1 MSKNYVM
8 AEDLGTD
15 FTLEVGL
22 QKVMITIDGA
32 TIKRDAGTNALYV
45 DSSALAIGP
54 STDAGNLLVNGTDGR
69 LFMDAEVIQDA
80 VGVAVAN
87 GLGITYDDALN
98 AFKVAMGNMV
108 ANDTD
113 SVDMTLDMTT
123 DPTTP
128 ALTAVVKLDS
138 TLVGNLL
145 KLTAGQGLGVAPAD
159 VLAVVEPAITFASA
173 IDASVP
179 ATPVLKDTLTVNGVA
194 KVGATNLDAVN
205 NAFGVFQGV
214 YTVKA

>member
-1 MSKNYVM
+1 MAKNYVFDT
-8 AEDLGTD
+8 DLGAD
-15 FTLEVGL
+15 FTFDVGA
-22 QKVMITIDGA
+22 QKIKVTIDGA
-32 TIKRDAGTNALYV
+32 TIKRDAVTNALYV

-80 VGVAVAN
+80 IGVAVAN

-123 DPTTP
+123 DPATP
-128 ALTAVVKLDS
+128 ALTAVVKLDA

-159 VLAVVEPAITFASA
+159 VLAVVEPAITVSNGVV
-173 IDASVP
+173 DAV
-179 ATPVLKDTLTVNGVA
+179 AGTLTETITVNGVA
-194 KVGATNLDAVN
+194 KTSVTQLDGVN
-205 NAFGVFQGV
+205 NAFGVATGLF
-214 YTVKA
+214 TVKA

>member
-15 FTLEVGL
+15 FTLDVGL

-32 TIKRDAGTNALYV
+32 TIKRDAVTNALYV

-194 KVGATNLDAVN
+194 KVGATNLDAMN

>member
-15 FTLEVGL
+15 FTLDVGL
-22 QKVMITIDGA
+22 QKVMVTIDGA
-32 TIKRDAGTNALYV
+32 TIKRAAGTNALYV
-45 DSSALAIGP
+45 DSAVLASGP

-98 AFKVAMGNMV
+98 AFKVAMGNMI

-123 DPTTP
+123 TPTTP
-128 ALTAVVKLDS
+128 TLTAVVKLDS

-179 ATPVLKDTLTVNGVA
+179 AAPVLKDTLTVKGVA
-194 KVGATNLDAVN
+194 KVGSTNLDAVN
-205 NAFGVFQGV
+205 NVFGVFQGV

>member
-8 AEDLGTD
+8 DTDLGTD
-15 FTLEVGL
+15 FTLDVGL

-32 TIKRDAGTNALYV
+32 TIKRDAVTKALYV

-69 LFMDAEVIQDA
+69 LFMNAEVIQDA

-98 AFKVAMGNMV
+98 AFKVAKGNMV

-128 ALTAVVKLDS
+128 ALTAVVKLN
-138 TLVGNLL
+138 TNLVGNLL

-179 ATPVLKDTLTVNGVA
+179 ASPVLKDTLTVNGVA
-194 KVGATNLDAVN
+194 KVGSTNLDPVN
-205 NAFGVFQGV
+205 NAFGVFQCV

>member
-1 MSKNYVM
+1 MSNNFAM
-8 AEDLGTD
+8 AEDFSLD
-15 FTLEVGL
+15 FILDAGV
-22 QKVMITIDGA
+22 QKIKINIDGA
-32 TIKRDAGTNALYV
+32 TLKRDAVTNALYV
-45 DSSALAIGP
+45 DSSALASGP

-98 AFKVAMGNMV
+98 AFKVAMGNIV

-128 ALTAVVKLDS
+128 ALTAVVKLNS

-145 KLTAGQGLGVAPAD
+145 KLTAGKGLGVAPAD

-179 ATPVLKDTLTVNGVA
+179 AAPVLKDTLTVKGVA
-194 KVGATNLDAVN
+194 KVGSTNLDAVN
-205 NAFGVFQGV
+205 NVFGVFQGV

>member
-1 MSKNYVM
+1 MSQNYVM
-8 AEDLGTD
+8 AEDLSTD
-15 FTLEVGL
+15 FTLDVGA
-22 QKVMITIDGA
+22 QKIKVTIDGA
-32 TIKRDAGTNALYV
+32 TIKRDAVTNALYV
-45 DSSALAIGP
+45 DSAALAIGP
-54 STDAGNLLVNGTDGR
+54 SIDAGNMLVNGSDGR

-87 GLGITYDDALN
+87 GLGIEYDDAMN
-98 AFKVAMGNMV
+98 AFKVAIGNMV

-113 SVDMTLDMTT
+113 SVDMTLDMSTV
-123 DPTTP
+123 PTTP
-128 ALTAVVKLDS
+128 ALTAVVKLDT

-145 KLTAGQGLGVAPAD
+145 KLTAGQGLGVAPTD
-159 VLAVVEPAITFASA
+159 VLAVVEPATTFDSA

-179 ATPVLKDTLTVNGVA
+179 AAPVLKDTLTVNGVA
-194 KVGATNLDAVN
+194 KVGSTNLDAVN

>member
-8 AEDLGTD
+8 AEDLSTD
-15 FTLEVGL
+15 FTLDVGA
-22 QKVMITIDGA
+22 QKIKVTIDGA
-32 TIKRDAGTNALYV
+32 TIKRDAVTNALYV
-45 DSSALAIGP
+45 DSSALASGP
-54 STDAGNLLVNGTDGR
+54 STDAGNLLVNGSDGR

-98 AFKVAMGNMV
+98 AFKLAMGNMV

-128 ALTAVVKLDS
+128 ALAAVVKLDT

-145 KLTAGQGLGVAPAD
+145 KLTAGKGLGVAPAD

-173 IDASVP
+173 LN
-179 ATPVLKDTLTVNGVA
+179 VLDPLAPKLEDTLTVNGVD
-194 KVGATNLDAVN
+194 KVGSTNLDAVN

>member
-1 MSKNYVM
+1 MSNDFAR
-8 AEDLGTD
+8 AEDFSSD
-15 FTLEVGL
+15 FILDAGV
-22 QKVMITIDGA
+22 QKIKINIDGA
-32 TIKRDAGTNALYV
+32 TLKRDAVTNALYV
-45 DSSALAIGP
+45 DSAALAIGP
-54 STDAGNLLVNGTDGR
+54 STDAGNLLVNGSDGR

-159 VLAVVEPAITFASA
+159 VLAVVEPATTFASA

-179 ATPVLKDTLTVNGVA
+179 AAPVLKDTLTVNGVA
-194 KVGATNLDAVN
+194 KVGSTNLAAVN

>member
-8 AEDLGTD
+8 AEDLSTD
-15 FTLEVGL
+15 FTLDVGA
-22 QKVMITIDGA
+22 QKIKVTIDGA
-32 TIKRDAGTNALYV
+32 TIKRDAVTNALYV
-45 DSSALAIGP
+45 DSSALASCP
-54 STDAGNLLVNGTDGR
+54 STDAGNLLANGTDGR

-98 AFKVAMGNMV
+98 AFKLAMGNMV

-128 ALTAVVKLDS
+128 ALAAVVKLDT

-145 KLTAGQGLGVAPAD
+145 KLTAGKGLGVAPAD

-173 IDASVP
+173 LN
-179 ATPVLKDTLTVNGVA
+179 VLDPLAPKLEDTLTVAGVD
-194 KVGATNLDAVN
+194 KVGSTDLDAVN

>member
-8 AEDLGTD
+8 AEDLSTD
-15 FTLEVGL
+15 FTLDVGA
-22 QKVMITIDGA
+22 QKIKVTIDGA
-32 TIKRDAGTNALYV
+32 TIKRDAVTNALYV
-45 DSSALAIGP
+45 DSAVLASGP
-54 STDAGNLLVNGTDGR
+54 STDAGNLLVNGSDGR

-98 AFKVAMGNMV
+98 AFKLAMGNMV

-128 ALTAVVKLDS
+128 ALAAVVKLDT

-145 KLTAGQGLGVAPAD
+145 KLTAGKGLGVAPAD

-173 IDASVP
+173 LN
-179 ATPVLKDTLTVNGVA
+179 VLDPLAPKLEDTLTVAGVD
-194 KVGATNLDAVN
+194 KVGSTDLDAVN

>member
-1 MSKNYVM
+1 MSKNYVFDT
-8 AEDLGTD
+8 DLGTD
-15 FTLEVGL
+15 FTLDVGL
-22 QKVMITIDGA
+22 QKVMVTIDGA
-32 TIKRDAGTNALYV
+32 TIKRDAVTNALYV
-45 DSSALAIGP
+45 DSSALAIGL
-54 STDAGNLLVNGTDGR
+54 STDAGNLLVNGSDGR

-145 KLTAGQGLGVAPAD
+145 KLTAGKGLGVAPAD
-159 VLAVVEPAITFASA
+159 VLAVVEPAITLASA

-179 ATPVLKDTLTVNGVA
+179 AAPVLKDTLTVNGVA
-194 KVGATNLDAVN
+194 KVGSTNLDAVN
-205 NAFGVFQGV
+205 NVFGVFQGV

>member
-1 MSKNYVM
+1 MSKNYVFDT
-8 AEDLGTD
+8 DLGTD
-15 FTLEVGL
+15 FTLDVGL
-22 QKVMITIDGA
+22 QKVMVTIDGA
-32 TIKRDAGTNALYV
+32 TIKRDAVTNALYV
-45 DSSALAIGP
+45 DSSALATGP
-54 STDAGNLLVNGTDGR
+54 STAAGNLLVNGADGR

-80 VGVAVAN
+80 VGAAVAN

-98 AFKVAMGNMV
+98 AFKVAMGNIV

-145 KLTAGQGLGVAPAD
+145 KLTAGKGLGVAPAD

-173 IDASVP
+173 LNVVDPLAPKLV
-179 ATPVLKDTLTVNGVA
+179 DTLTVKGVA
-194 KVGATNLDAVN
+194 KVGSTNLDAVN
-205 NAFGVFQGV
+205 NVFGVFQGV

>member
-1 MSKNYVM
+1 MAKNYVFDT
-8 AEDLGTD
+8 DLGTD
-15 FTLEVGL
+15 FTLDVGL
-22 QKVMITIDGA
+22 QKVMVTIDGA
-32 TIKRDAGTNALYV
+32 TIKRDAVTKALYV
-45 DSSALAIGP
+45 DSSALATGA
-54 STDAGNLLVNGTDGR
+54 STDAGNLLVNGADGR

-108 ANDTD
+108 ANDTA

-123 DPTTP
+123 NPGTP
-128 ALTAVVKLDS
+128 ALTAVVKLDA

-159 VLAVVEPAITFASA
+159 VLAVVEPAITVSNGVV
-173 IDASVP
+173 DAV
-179 ATPVLKDTLTVNGVA
+179 AGTLTETITVNGVA
-194 KVGATNLDAVN
+194 KASVTQLDAVN
-205 NAFGVFQGV
+205 NVFGVFQGV

>member
-1 MSKNYVM
+1 MSNNFVM
-8 AEDLGTD
+8 AADLGTD
-15 FTLEVGL
+15 FTLDVGL
-22 QKVMITIDGA
+22 QKVMVTIDGA
-32 TIKRDAGTNALYV
+32 TLKRDVVTNALYV
-45 DSSALAIGP
+45 DSSALASGP
-54 STDAGNLLVNGTDGR
+54 STDAGNLLVKGSDGR

-128 ALTAVVKLDS
+128 ALTAVVKLDT

-145 KLTAGQGLGVAPAD
+145 KLTAGKGLGVAPAD
-159 VLAVVEPAITFASA
+159 VLAVVEPAVTFASA

-179 ATPVLKDTLTVNGVA
+179 AAPVLKDTLTVNGVA
-194 KVGATNLDAVN
+194 KVGSTALGAVN

>member
-1 MSKNYVM
+1 MSNNFVM
-8 AEDLGTD
+8 AEDFSLD
-15 FTLEVGL
+15 FILDVGV
-22 QKVMITIDGA
+22 QKIKINIDGA
-32 TIKRDAGTNALYV
+32 TLKRDAVTNALYV
-45 DSSALAIGP
+45 DSAALAIGP
-54 STDAGNLLVNGTDGR
+54 STDADNLLVNGSDGR
-69 LFMDAEVIQDA
+69 LFMNAEVIQDA

-113 SVDMTLDMTT
+113 SVDMTLDTTT

-145 KLTAGQGLGVAPAD
+145 KLTAGKGLGVAPAD
-159 VLAVVEPAITFASA
+159 VLAVVEPAVTFASA

-179 ATPVLKDTLTVNGVA
+179 AAPVLKDTLTVNGVA
-194 KVGATNLDAVN
+194 KVGSTALGAVN

-214 YTVKA
+214 YTVKE